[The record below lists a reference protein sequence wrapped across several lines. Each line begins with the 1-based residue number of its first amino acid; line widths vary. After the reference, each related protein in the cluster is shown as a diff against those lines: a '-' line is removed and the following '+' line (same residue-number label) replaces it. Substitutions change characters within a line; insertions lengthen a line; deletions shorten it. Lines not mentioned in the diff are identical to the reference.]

1 MPQQART
8 FGQSN
13 MTMYKKFSCWRMFSL
28 SFAFC
33 LIAILFMAELQGV
46 TAHRVAA
53 PWDKL
58 VHASVYGFLSGLLW
72 CGMVTHQKFW
82 RILVLMAILGM
93 AHEWLQFYLPGRS
106 SFHRFVGLPILLKYS
121 ETLRTE
127 QYAPSGE
134 RKLLSAQAQ
143 SKWLYKTK
151 RLFGQS
157 VIV

>member
-1 MPQQART
+1 
-8 FGQSN
+8 
-13 MTMYKKFSCWRMFSL
+13 
-28 SFAFC
+28 
-33 LIAILFMAELQGV
+33 MAELQGV